1 MKFVD
6 TVKRAGRNLREAKI
20 RTLLTS
26 LAIGVGAFTITLSLA
41 AGSGGRSFVE
51 ELVSANTNPRAVYVQ
66 PKQDSSIPGAPGA
79 GGVQE
84 YSDAPSVSYGGG
96 FQLTLMKESD
106 IAAISNIENVERVD
120 PIYNLNAK
128 YVTAEGQKKYQAGLN
143 TYDESITLE
152 YAAGTGDDLANNE
165 IIVSEDYLKPLGF
178 TDASSAIGKSIAVAV
193 DNPLGVEKLFNF
205 TIAAVSKKSDLAVS
219 GSSDLT
225 INGPASKTVYE
236 YSEQGTPL
244 EKAYMGATVI
254 TSSEDAVSTV
264 QSTLKDQGYMA
275 DTAEDLMST
284 IFTFVNV
291 LQGILLGFGA
301 LAILTSIFGI
311 INTQYISVLER
322 TSQIGLMK
330 ALGMRNRDIGRLFR
344 YEAAWIGFL
353 GGAIGAG
360 FAVVLGMV
368 ANPYITDALDLGNTQ
383 LLEFH
388 VWQAA
393 FVIVGLVVVAVL
405 AGIFP
410 SRKASKLDPIE
421 ALRTE

>member
-1 MKFVD
+1 MKYLD
-6 TVKRAGRNLREAKI
+6 AIRRAGRNLRQAKI

-26 LAIGVGAFTITLSLA
+26 LAIGVGSFTITLSLA
-41 AGSGGRSFVE
+41 AGSGGRTFVE
-51 ELVSANTNPRAVYVQ
+51 DLVSANTNPNAVYVQ
-66 PKQDSSIPGAPGA
+66 PRQESMQQS

-84 YSDAPSVSYGGG
+84 YSDTPSISYGGG
-96 FQLTLMKESD
+96 FQLTLLKGSD
-106 IAAISNIENVERVD
+106 INSISKMDGVEQVD
-120 PIYNLNAK
+120 PVYNLNAK
-128 YVTAEGQKKYQAGLN
+128 YITVKGQKKYQAGLS
-143 TYDESITLE
+143 TYDDSVTLK
-152 YAAGTGDDLANNE
+152 YAAGQGRDLANNA
-165 IIVSEDYLKPLGF
+165 IIINEDYVKPLGF
-178 TDASSAIGKSIAVAV
+178 KRSADALGKTIQVAVA
-193 DNPLGVEKLFNF
+193 NPLGVERLFEF
-205 TIAAVSKKSDLAVS
+205 KVAAVSEKSDLAV
-219 GSSDLT
+219 GGTSDLV
-225 INGPASKTVYE
+225 INNAASKTVYE

-254 TSSEDAVSTV
+254 AKNKESAAD
-264 QSTLKDQGYMA
+264 LKDTLSDKGYDA
-275 DTAEDLMST
+275 QTAEDLMST

-301 LAILTSIFGI
+301 LAILTSVFGI

-360 FAVVLGMV
+360 LAVLLGSL
-368 ANPYITDALDLGNTQ
+368 ANPYITELLDLGETK

-393 FVIVGLVVVAVL
+393 SVIIGLMIVAVL

>member
-1 MKFVD
+1 MKFLD
-6 TVKRAGRNLREAKI
+6 TIQRAGRNLRQAKI

-41 AGSGGRSFVE
+41 AGSGGRTFVE
-51 ELVSANTNPRAVYVQ
+51 ELVSANTNPNAVYVQ
-66 PKQDSSIPGAPGA
+66 PKQDTLQSAS
-79 GGVQE
+79 GVQE
-84 YSDAPSVSYGGG
+84 YSDTPSVSYGGG
-96 FQLTLMKESD
+96 FQVSLLKESD
-106 IAAISNIENVERVD
+106 IDEISAMNGVEQVD

-128 YVTAEGQKKYQAGLN
+128 YVTTEGQKKYQASLS
-143 TYDESITLE
+143 TYDNSVTLE
-152 YAAGTGDDLANNE
+152 YAAGGGTDLASNG
-165 IIVSEDYLKPLGF
+165 IIISEDYVKPLGLKNAA
-178 TDASSAIGKSIAVAV
+178 DAIGKNVVVAV
-193 DNPLGVEKLFNF
+193 DSPLGVEELFEYKVVG
-205 TIAAVSKKSDLAVS
+205 VSKKSDLAVS
-219 GSSDLT
+219 GSSDLV
-225 INGPASKTVYE
+225 INGAASKEVYE

-244 EKAYMGATVI
+244 EKAYMGATVVAKDEA
-254 TSSEDAVSTV
+254 TAA
-264 QSTLKDQGYMA
+264 TLKDELSDKGYDA
-275 DTAEDLMST
+275 QTAEDLMST

-291 LQGILLGFGA
+291 LQGILLGFGM
-301 LAILTSIFGI
+301 LAILTSVFGI

-353 GGAIGAG
+353 GGAIGSG
-360 FAVVLGMV
+360 LAVLLGML
-368 ANPYITDALDLGNTQ
+368 ANPYITKALDLGDTK

-388 VWQAA
+388 LWQVAS
-393 FVIVGLVVVAVL
+393 VVVGLMVVAVL